1 MVIAITASRRA
12 ADQAKIIEKLGGIP
26 YISPTVSISIK
37 KNTQKESEEFIK
49 KVILGVDYIIFMT
62 GPSVYSIIKEAERQK
77 ILNDFV
83 FSLNKTIVIARGKK
97 PKSALTHHNIKT
109 NITPNQ
115 INDYTIEGIKNI
127 LLKKEI
133 NGKKIA
139 IIWHGSSSKEF
150 VDEMKSKGV
159 NLIQLKLYE
168 YTVDFDQ
175 DGVDV
180 LDSMGFKSVYP
191 DENKIQKLILDLI
204 ERKIQ
209 VITFTSPPSV
219 ENLFRYAK
227 LKGLTEKLLN
237 IMNEY
242 TIIVAIGGPTKM
254 AIERNDVDVDVIPET
269 YKLGYMIQALEKYIV
284 KNDSKKNKD

>member
-97 PKSALTHHNIKT
+97 HKSALPHYNIKT

-284 KNDSKKNKD
+284 KNDSKKNQD